1 MGLIIEI
8 PYKKEGCAN
17 AEALLGHISLQFPYT
32 HIGRALAPAACVQAH
47 ICRALTLAPTLYT
60 HSHIDCA
67 LTLPLKTPNLGYIGV
82 HPPPHQTQ
90 EHHE

>member
-47 ICRALTLAPTLYT
+47 ISLYT
-60 HSHIDCA
+60 HSPIGCA
-67 LTLPLKTPNLGYIGV
+67 LTPPLKTPHLGYLV
-82 HPPPHQTQ
+82 CTPPPL
-90 EHHE
+90 EAAAS